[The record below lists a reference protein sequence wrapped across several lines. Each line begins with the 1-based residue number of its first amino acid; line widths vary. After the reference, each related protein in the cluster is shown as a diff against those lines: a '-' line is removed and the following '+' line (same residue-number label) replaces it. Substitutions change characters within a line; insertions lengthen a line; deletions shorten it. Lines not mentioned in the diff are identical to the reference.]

1 MVSHI
6 VKLSC
11 HSENIPAPPP
21 VQSRAGKIQ
30 EGYLPIPYHFH
41 VVPTFPE
48 LVVRNSHTYNT
59 VFFFPLDILT

>member
-30 EGYLPIPYHFH
+30 EGCLPIPYHFH
-41 VVPTFPE
+41 VVPTFQE